1 MKELDRKTREH
12 LKQRKEKF
20 LADLRGIV
28 SERVVKAM
36 ADTPRELFVEPQ
48 LCRSAYDNRAL
59 PIYGYEKVST
69 ISSPKV
75 VAIMTDLLDP
85 QPNERVLEVGAG
97 TGYQAA
103 VLSKL
108 AGRVVTVEIFES
120 LAQEAKQRLRK
131 LEIDNVDIVVADG
144 TISFTKFDTFDKIIV
159 TASMFPSPYSPIFS
173 LLNENGVLVAPIG
186 GVRGDKSTCEIMRI
200 RRRGDKIS
208 LEKKLPGFAFVPMG
222 GAGGWKAYYRE
233 IAGKTLEHFFGKE
246 GQEWSLKQGN

>member
-1 MKELDRKTREH
+1 MKELDRETRKH
-12 LKQRKEKF
+12 LKKRKEE
-20 LADLRGIV
+20 LLVGLREIV
-28 SERVVKAM
+28 SERVVKAI

-69 ISSPKV
+69 ISSPNV

-131 LEIDNVDIVVADG
+131 LEINNVDIVVADG
-144 TISFTKFDTFDKIIV
+144 TIPFTKLSTFDKIIV
-159 TASMFPSPYSPIFS
+159 TASMPPSPYSPIFS
-173 LLNENGVLVAPIG
+173 LLGENGVLVAPIG
-186 GVRGDKSTCEIMRI
+186 GVRGDKGTCEVMRI

-208 LEKKLPGFAFVPMG
+208 LEKKLPGFVFVPTR
-222 GAGGWKAYYRE
+222 GAAGWEVHYKDIVR
-233 IAGKTLEHFFGKE
+233 KTLEYFWGEE
-246 GQEWSLKQGN
+246 GQEWSLEQDN

>member
-1 MKELDRKTREH
+1 MKELDRRTRKR
-12 LKQRKEKF
+12 LKKRKEK
-20 LADLRGIV
+20 LLTGLREIV
-28 SERVVKAM
+28 SERVVKAI

-48 LCRSAYDNRAL
+48 LRRLAYDNRAL
-59 PIYGYEKVST
+59 PIYGYEEVST
-69 ISSPKV
+69 ISSPEV

-144 TISFTKFDTFDKIIV
+144 TIPFTKFGTFDKIIV

-173 LLNENGVLVAPIG
+173 LLDENGVLVAPIG
-186 GVRGDKSTCEIMRI
+186 GVGGNKISCKIMRI

-208 LEKKLPGFAFVPMG
+208 LEKKLPGFVFVPMR
-222 GAGGWKAYYRE
+222 GAAGWEVHYKEKIRRML
-233 IAGKTLEHFFGKE
+233 GHFFGEE
-246 GQEWSLKQGN
+246 GQEWSLEQDN